1 MRNVLNGVFASYRR
15 KTSLSSST
23 PRLGPEGKP
32 DRVFW
37 QSLTSPLVHTHFA
50 VACGIRDTGLL
61 ETILTVFAAQ
71 TFAAGDTLVVDVRT
85 TVGVT
90 VIDAQLHTR

>member
-1 MRNVLNGVFASYRR
+1 MGNVLTGVIEIYRW
-15 KTSLSSST
+15 KTRHSPST
-23 PRLGPEGKP
+23 PRLRPEGKP

-61 ETILTVFAAQ
+61 KTILTVFAAQ
-71 TFAAGDTLVVDVRT
+71 TFAAGNALVVDVRT

-90 VIDAQLHTR
+90 IIDAQLHTR